1 MGKTDRREPLAD
13 GMAKHWQTF
22 RHDLDGLSDDP
33 RRARLAQLDTLRGIA
48 ALLIFFVHY
57 HVLMGVWLEPGTAD
71 SALAAALEVIAHSGT
86 DLFFTLSGFLI
97 YGSLMTRDQSWSD
110 YLSRRFGRI
119 YPTFFFVVCV
129 YLVIF
134 LIDPAASKLPG
145 QATQAIVYVLANL
158 ALLAGVLPLE
168 PIVAP
173 AWSLSYLALFYLA
186 APLLVWQLHLPRRQP
201 AHRVVLFVALAVPLF
216 AWGHFGGGPVR
227 LVMFLAGMMLYE
239 LRPGSFGISGGR
251 YAAALFACAVGVMAL
266 MAAFNV
272 PAVMRY
278 VALFVLF
285 PLAVGASV
293 AIPAMRGLFSWKWL
307 RYLGRITLS
316 YIMIHG
322 LVLRILLLA
331 AERFLPG
338 GWHRPALF
346 WGMLVPTLIAT
357 VIGAA
362 VVYTLVEDVGD

>member
-1 MGKTDRREPLAD
+1 LQTAIAD
-13 GMAKHWQTF
+13 TWMAKHWQTF

-57 HVLMGVWLEPGTAD
+57 HVLMGVWLVPGSAD
-71 SALAAALEVIAHSGT
+71 QSLAAALEVIAHSGT
-86 DLFFTLSGFLI
+86 DLFFTLSGYLI
-97 YGSLMTRDQSWSD
+97 YGSLMTRDQSWSG

-129 YLVIF
+129 YLAIF
-134 LIDPAASKLPG
+134 LVDPADSKLPG
-145 QATQAIVYVLANL
+145 HALQAILYVLANL

-186 APLLVWQLHLPRRQP
+186 APLLVWQLRLPRWQP
-201 AHRVVLFVALAVPLF
+201 AQRMLLFAGLAVPLF
-216 AWGHFGGGPVR
+216 AWGYLGGGPVR

-251 YAAALFACAVGVMAL
+251 YSAALFACAVAIMAVI
-266 MAAFNV
+266 AAFDV

-285 PLAVGASV
+285 PLAVGASL
-293 AIPAMRGLFSWKWL
+293 AIPAIRGLFSWKWL

-322 LVLRILLLA
+322 LVLRILLLGS
-331 AERFLPG
+331 ERFLPG
-338 GWHRPALF
+338 SWHGPALF
-346 WGMLVPTLIAT
+346 WGLLVPTLIAT
-357 VIGAA
+357 MVGAA
-362 VVYTLVEDVGD
+362 VVYTFVEDVGE